1 MATVVETVPMVR
13 PADDVPGPP
22 QGQWTYAEYAALPD
36 DGRRYEIIDGVLYVA
51 PSPRRAHQAANR
63 WFVYYL
69 IEHVQRAGL
78 GEVFGAPFDV
88 ELSPNTVV
96 QPDVVVVL
104 REHASIITD
113 THIVG
118 APDLVVEVALPGSVG
133 YDRRLKQDAYARAGV
148 REYWYADPAARTIE
162 VLVLE
167 GDRYSSAGV
176 FVGRSRLSSQVLPDF
191 PVRVEQFFV

>member
-1 MATVVETVPMVR
+1 MVR

-22 QGQWTYAEYAALPD
+22 QGQWTYADYAALPD

-69 IEHVQRAGL
+69 TEHVQRAGL

-104 REHASIITD
+104 QENASIITD

-118 APDLVVEVALPGSVG
+118 APDLVVEVASPGSVG
-133 YDRRLKQDAYARAGV
+133 YDRRIKQDAYVRTGV

-176 FVGRSRLSSQVLPDF
+176 FVDRSRLLSRVLPGF
-191 PVRVEQFFV
+191 PVRVEQFFA